1 MVLSIIIL
9 SLICLALMATMVIVV
24 REVNKND
31 NYKLEKFLGTVSY
44 LSWAWSEPIS
54 SENELVPLDE
64 MWTDELLS
72 VLQKNYEWDNEDQ
85 DQ

>member
-1 MVLSIIIL
+1 M
-9 SLICLALMATMVIVV
+9 CLALMATMIIVV
-24 REVNKND
+24 MEVNKND
-31 NYKLEKFLGTVSY
+31 NYKLEKFLWTVSY